1 MDLALLIIVAIVAV
15 ILGVLIGLLV
25 TRSKS
30 NRYQT
35 KSEMLEQDK
44 TNLVQELKDRS
55 HQILSLTNDKT
66 SLLSE
71 CASLHTEVDN
81 LHQKIVDARDTLSAT
96 KKQYEDLLN
105 LMRSEGEKREKDIS
119 EQFKQQLVN
128 TSENYE
134 KRLSQIKQHHEQ
146 QLQEFR
152 SFQKEQMGQ
161 QMVLIREQMNSASEK
176 ILKERSM
183 ELAASNQEQLAT
195 ILNPLKENIK
205 QMKDAVE
212 KSDREQTTTMERLDA
227 SIKENLK
234 QAKEVGERADKLA
247 QALTSE
253 NKTQGN
259 FGELRLKQLLESM
272 GLEEGVQFEEQT
284 AIRDEK
290 GSIQYD
296 EGHRLI
302 PDVILHFPDNR
313 DVIIDSKISLS
324 AFQDYYN
331 ADSEDDRKNA
341 LHRHIAS
348 VRTHVQEL
356 SRKNYSHNLADNRR
370 KLDFVMMYVF
380 SESALQL
387 ALSNDPSLWKDAYDK
402 GVIISGSQN
411 LYMMLRILEMTWRQV
426 RQVENQHEI
435 MKTANLIVERVQM
448 FYERFQ
454 TVDEQLKK
462 TQDAFDKL
470 KNISKQD
477 GASIT
482 TAAKNLLKYG
492 AQENAKKKKLPKAD

>member
-1 MDLALLIIVAIVAV
+1 MDLTLLIIVAIVAV

-81 LHQKIVDARDTLSAT
+81 LHQKIVDSRDTLSAT

-331 ADSEDDRKNA
+331 ADS
-341 LHRHIAS
+341 
-348 VRTHVQEL
+348 
-356 SRKNYSHNLADNRR
+356 
-370 KLDFVMMYVF
+370 
-380 SESALQL
+380 
-387 ALSNDPSLWKDAYDK
+387 
-402 GVIISGSQN
+402 
-411 LYMMLRILEMTWRQV
+411 
-426 RQVENQHEI
+426 
-435 MKTANLIVERVQM
+435 
-448 FYERFQ
+448 
-454 TVDEQLKK
+454 
-462 TQDAFDKL
+462 
-470 KNISKQD
+470 
-477 GASIT
+477 
-482 TAAKNLLKYG
+482 
-492 AQENAKKKKLPKAD
+492 

>member
-1 MDLALLIIVAIVAV
+1 MDLTLLIIVAIVA
-15 ILGVLIGLLV
+15 ILLGGLIGGLV
-25 TRSKS
+25 SHSRS
-30 NRYQT
+30 NRYFT
-35 KSEMLEQDK
+35 KAEMLEQDK
-44 TNLVQELKDRS
+44 SNLMQDIKDKS
-55 HQILSLTNDKT
+55 NEILTLRNDKT

-71 CASLHTEVDN
+71 RASLQTEVDN
-81 LHQKIVDARDTLSAT
+81 LNQKIIDFKDSLSST
-96 KKQYEDLLN
+96 KKQYEDIFV
-105 LMRSEGEKREKDIS
+105 MMKEEGEKRKNEIT
-119 EQFKQQLVN
+119 EQYKQQLESA
-128 TSENYE
+128 SENYE

-152 SFQKEQMGQ
+152 SIQKEQMRQ
-161 QMVLIREQMNSASEK
+161 QMDLIREQMNSASEK
-176 ILKERSM
+176 ILKERSV
-183 ELAASNQEQLAT
+183 ELAASNQEQLAM

-290 GSIQYD
+290 GSVLYD
-296 EGHRLI
+296 DGHKLI

-324 AFQDYYN
+324 AFQDYFN
-331 ADSEDDRKNA
+331 AETEDERKNA
-341 LHRHIAS
+341 LHRHINS
-348 VRTHVQEL
+348 VRNHVQEL
-356 SRKNYSHNLADNRR
+356 ARKSYSKNLSDSRR

-387 ALSNDPSLWKDAYDK
+387 ALSNDPSLWKEAYDK

-426 RQVENQHEI
+426 RQVENQQEI
-435 MKTANLIVERVQM
+435 MKTANLIVERIQM
-448 FYERFQ
+448 FYERFE

-462 TQDAFDKL
+462 TQIAFDKL
-470 KNISKQD
+470 KSITKQD
-477 GASIT
+477 GSSIT
-482 TAAKNLLKYG
+482 TAANNLLKFG
-492 AQENAKKKKLPKAD
+492 AQENSKKKRIPKND